1 MEAFASYLMK
11 SAIWLT
17 GFAIVYFLFLRNERY
32 FMLKRIYLVSGI
44 LISLIFPLI
53 SFHYQVEIPA
63 PVMSQADMSGA
74 GGKAI
79 PVLQQNI
86 SGKPFD
92 YRLILLFLYLSGI
105 TILLVR
111 AIQHFRS
118 IFKTISKANINELG
132 PAKLIRASQF
142 PASFSFFNYVFINP
156 SVSENETEEIM
167 NHEIVHVRQKHWFD
181 LLLVEILRLIQWVN
195 PFAWIYTRFIRLNH
209 EYLADQAALQR
220 TANPANYRAALMNQ
234 LFDSPVISL
243 SNSFNYSLNKKRFDM
258 MKKII
263 TSPYRKLKVLLVL
276 PIFAIVFY
284 AFATPKYNYQA
295 QPVNQTSETAFATIE
310 IPYSIQAKDVKG
322 IVLNEDGSPFSGV
335 QILVAGT
342 KIRTETDASGS
353 FKLANVP
360 ESTFIVFSY
369 RGYLTQSLK
378 PDFSKTMN
386 IKLLKDPDYKEES
399 FKGVIGNQEGQASIK
414 INDSFNGLAAN
425 VVVVIN
431 GVVADKKTLE
441 NVNPDMIE
449 SMSVLKNKSATAVY
463 GEKGKDGVIVVKTK
477 NGNSVRGTIV
487 QEDGKPV
494 QGAFI
499 QGTGTLGKAYLAFTD
514 AEGKFAVIFVQQD
527 ATLLVSC
534 NGYVGQKLNP
544 SFNSEMKIIMVK
556 DPEYKSPVIQQ
567 EKPKLAVFVDGV
579 YTDKSISQINK
590 ELGHNWGIMKPLSSK
605 DGLEKY
611 GEQGKNGGYDITT
624 RNKALEMGLKPPY
637 PRISPDDSPT
647 FQGQGHAL
655 FNDWL
660 IGQIKYPED
669 EISRGVSGIVTASY
683 TVNPDGTLSNPAILY
698 SPDKSL
704 GDAVIKAIAA
714 SPQWDPPKNPEST
727 DPFKASVSIKFG
739 LPNKISIPEEPFVV
753 VEEMPMFSGGDVAL
767 LQFIKENTQYP
778 LSAKTN
784 GIMGRVIVRF
794 VVSKEGKAEEATVL
808 RGVDPSLDA
817 EALRVV
823 NSLPAFIPG
832 KQGGKPVPVYY
843 MVPITFSL
851 AKPDSVK
858 TNP

>member
-1 MEAFASYLMK
+1 MESFASYLMK

-105 TILLVR
+105 TLLLVR
-111 AIQHFRS
+111 AIQHFSS

-156 SVSENETEEIM
+156 SVSENEAEEIM

-209 EYLADQAALQR
+209 EYLADQTALQR
-220 TANPANYRAALMNQ
+220 TASPANYRAALMNQ

-263 TSPYRKLKVLLVL
+263 TSPYRKFKVLLVL
-276 PIFAIVFY
+276 PVFAIVFY
-284 AFATPKYNYQA
+284 AFATPEYHYQA
-295 QPVNQTSETAFATIE
+295 QPVNPTGETAFATIE
-310 IPYSIQAKDVKG
+310 IPAPIQALKEVKG
-322 IVLNEDGSPFSGV
+322 KVLKEDGSQFSGV

-342 KIRTETDASGS
+342 KIRTETASLGN

-386 IKLLKDPDYKEES
+386 IKLLKDPDYKENS
-399 FKGVIGNQEGQASIK
+399 FTGVIGNQKAPEVSVKTYDFSNNLSNPLVIIDGVPGDKGSLKKLNPNEI
-414 INDSFNGLAAN
+414 AN
-425 VVVVIN
+425 ITVRK
-431 GVVADKKTLE
+431 D
-441 NVNPDMIE
+441 
-449 SMSVLKNKSATAVY
+449 KSATEVY
-463 GEKGKDGVIVVKTK
+463 GEKGKNGVIVITTK
-477 NGNSVRGTIV
+477 N
-487 QEDGKPV
+487 KPV
-494 QGAFI
+494 APE
-499 QGTGTLGKAYLAFTD
+499 LSKVNK
-514 AEGKFAVIFVQQD
+514 EPEVIN
-527 ATLLVSC
+527 A
-534 NGYVGQKLNP
+534 
-544 SFNSEMKIIMVK
+544 
-556 DPEYKSPVIQQ
+556 PVTQQ
-567 EKPKLAVFVDGV
+567 EKPKQAVFVDGV
-579 YTDKSISQINK
+579 YTDKAISQINK
-590 ELGHNWGIMKPLSSK
+590 ELGHNWGILKPLSSK
-605 DGLEKY
+605 DGFEKY
-611 GEQGKNGGYDITT
+611 GEQGKNGGVDIIT
-624 RNKALEMGLKPPY
+624 RKKALEMGLKPPY
-637 PRISPDDSPT
+637 PRISPEDYPT
-647 FQGQGHAL
+647 FKGQGHES

-660 IGQIKYPED
+660 RWQIKYPED
-669 EISRGVSGIVTASY
+669 AVSRGISGIVTASY
-683 TVNPDGTLSNPAILY
+683 IVNPDGTLSAPAIMY
-698 SPDKSL
+698 SADKSL
-704 GDAVIKAIAA
+704 GDAVVKAIVS
-714 SPQWDPPKNPEST
+714 SPQWEPPKNPEST
-727 DPFKASVSIKFG
+727 DPFKASVTIKFG
-739 LPNKISIPEEPFVV
+739 LPDKISIPEEPFVV
-753 VEEMPMFSGGDVAL
+753 VEEMPMFPGGDVAL
-767 LQFIKENTQYP
+767 LKFIAENTQYP
-778 LSAKTN
+778 ESAKTSK
-784 GIMGRVIVRF
+784 ISGRVIIRF
-794 VVSKEGKAEEATVL
+794 VVNKEGKTEEATVL
-808 RGVDPSLDA
+808 RGVHPLLDA
-817 EALRVV
+817 EAIRVV
-823 NSLPAFIPG
+823 NSLPAFSPG

-843 MVPITFSL
+843 MVPVTFSL
-851 AKPDSVK
+851 AKPDSLK

>member
-156 SVSENETEEIM
+156 SVSENEAEEIM
-167 NHEIVHVRQKHWFD
+167 NHEIVHVQQKHWFD

-220 TANPANYRAALMNQ
+220 TASPANYRAALMNQ
-234 LFDSPVISL
+234 LFESPVFSL

-295 QPVNQTSETAFATIE
+295 QPVNQTSETAFATID
-310 IPYSIQAKDVKG
+310 IPSPIQALQEDKNMRPEKG
-322 IVLNEDGSPFSGV
+322 IPQDTS
-335 QILVAGT
+335 
-342 KIRTETDASGS
+342 KYS
-353 FKLANVP
+353 FKIGKDFAGDPNTLIIIDGVTRDNKTLQSIDPNAI
-360 ESTFIVFSY
+360 ESIS
-369 RGYLTQSLK
+369 
-378 PDFSKTMN
+378 
-386 IKLLKDPDYKEES
+386 ILKD
-399 FKGVIGNQEGQASIK
+399 
-414 INDSFNGLAAN
+414 
-425 VVVVIN
+425 
-431 GVVADKKTLE
+431 
-441 NVNPDMIE
+441 
-449 SMSVLKNKSATAVY
+449 KSATALY
-463 GEKGKDGVIVVKTK
+463 GAKGDNGVIVVTTK
-477 NGNSVRGTIV
+477 KRPAL
-487 QEDGKPV
+487 PV
-494 QGAFI
+494 QAMSKKE
-499 QGTGTLGKAYLAFTD
+499 Q
-514 AEGKFAVIFVQQD
+514 EVINAP
-527 ATLLVSC
+527 AT
-534 NGYVGQKLNP
+534 
-544 SFNSEMKIIMVK
+544 
-556 DPEYKSPVIQQ
+556 QQ
-567 EKPKLAVFVDGV
+567 EPPKQAVFVDGL
-579 YTDKSISQINK
+579 YTDKPVSQINK
-590 ELGHNWGIMKPLSSK
+590 ELGHDWGIVKHLSSK
-605 DGLEKY
+605 DGFEKY
-611 GEQGKNGGYDITT
+611 GEQGKNGGIDIIT
-624 RNKALEMGLKPPY
+624 RKKAIEMGLNPPY
-637 PRISPDDSPT
+637 PRIDPEDYPT
-647 FQGQGHAL
+647 FKGQGHES

-660 IGQIKYPED
+660 RWQIKYPED
-669 EISRGVSGIVTASY
+669 AVSRGISGIVTASY
-683 TVNPDGTLSNPAILY
+683 IVNPDGTLSAPAIMY
-698 SPDKSL
+698 SADKSL
-704 GDAVIKAIAA
+704 GDAVVKAIVS
-714 SPQWDPPKNPEST
+714 SPQWEPPKNPEST
-727 DPFKASVSIKFG
+727 DPFKASVTIKFG
-739 LPNKISIPEEPFVV
+739 LPDKISIPEEPFVV
-753 VEEMPMFSGGDVAL
+753 VEEMPMFPGGDVAL

-823 NSLPAFIPG
+823 NSFPVFKPG
-832 KQGGKPVPVYY
+832 SQGGKPVPVYY
-843 MVPITFSL
+843 MVPITF
-851 AKPDSVK
+851 PIR
-858 TNP
+858 